1 MTRSS
6 FSTAWWSM
14 ATFTRVWTGIR
25 DVATWGLGA
34 YEGHAL
40 LAAPGPM
47 DPTKAVLV
55 AAMLGLPFVFRADE
69 LRRQA
74 TGPSSSRTNGVV
86 PEPRDSTPV

>member
-1 MTRSS
+1 
-6 FSTAWWSM
+6 M

-34 YEGHAL
+34 YEGHEL
-40 LAAPGPM
+40 LTAPGPM

-74 TGPSSSRTNGVV
+74 AAGSSSLSRTNGVV
-86 PEPRDSTPV
+86 PEPQDSTTN